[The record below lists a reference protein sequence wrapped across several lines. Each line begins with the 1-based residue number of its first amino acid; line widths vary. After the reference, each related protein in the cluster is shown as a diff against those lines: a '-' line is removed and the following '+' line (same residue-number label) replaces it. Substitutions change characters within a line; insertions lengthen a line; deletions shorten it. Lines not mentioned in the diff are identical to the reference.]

1 MKKRKLLEVK
11 REASERTQMC
21 LAEADQKVVDEYWGF
36 HLHKE
41 REWRLAE
48 MARLI
53 YQLRLDTTNEVMR
66 KTESV
71 KPFFEDEVERKKPP
85 SAAPVD
91 PFEGRGPP
99 IYKI

>member
-1 MKKRKLLEVK
+1 MTRG
-11 REASERTQMC
+11 
-21 LAEADQKVVDEYWGF
+21 LALRSF
-36 HLHKE
+36 TS
-41 REWRLAE
+41 
-48 MARLI
+48 
-53 YQLRLDTTNEVMR
+53 LRLDTTNEVMR